1 MPYYRVSLQHNDSYA
16 FRGDPA
22 LTDNQRIHQEL
33 VPDMSGEVRSEP
45 RRCAVC
51 GALTSKWNEPLSE
64 LVIKKRTFDLSITY
78 DGVLIASQRLKSIYD
93 RNDLSGLV
101 FRPLPHDP
109 MFLAV
114 YASRL
119 VEFDFTRRNT
129 RFIAHCSQ
137 CGQYES
143 VEMAPV

>member
-1 MPYYRVSLQHNDSYA
+1 
-16 FRGDPA
+16 
-22 LTDNQRIHQEL
+22 
-33 VPDMSGEVRSEP
+33 
-45 RRCAVC
+45 
-51 GALTSKWNEPLSE
+51 
-64 LVIKKRTFDLSITY
+64 
-78 DGVLIASQRLKSIYD
+78 
-93 RNDLSGLV
+93 
-101 FRPLPHDP
+101 

-143 VEMAPV
+143 VVGAIPVYLKGGEIGEREFARTDLQFGTGDEKHPHLLCGESAANALKRARLRGVDLIAIDRGDV